1 MHSVSS
7 RARTSAGTRIGGVLS
22 YGFFFAL
29 GLGICIVGF
38 GEPLLQ
44 MQSARHWR
52 GTSCE
57 IISSNVTASDSD
69 GSPRYRVDVTY
80 RYFVDDRGYVGDRY
94 QFIKMSSS
102 GYRGKAAIVARLR
115 PRTRTDCWV
124 NPANP
129 RDAVIERGPTAD
141 LWYALLPLIFVVVGG
156 AGIGVAALGRGR
168 FSGPMPAAPATP
180 TTRGP
185 TYSKAVHGDGPA
197 ALRPGLNR
205 GTQLAIVV
213 GIALLWNGFIYMGLR
228 DLFLSFSRQE
238 TISWFALFLV
248 PFILAGIGLLGAAI
262 YKTLQLF
269 NPRPNLTVSNST
281 VALGEELLVNWS
293 MEGRIGKLT
302 RFSITVEGSETATY
316 TRGTRTASST
326 SVFATIPLANQ
337 IPPGITATG
346 GAKARIPA
354 DTMHSFNASHNKVF
368 WVVRVRGEMPN
379 WPDIHDDFPLTVAPR
394 RP

>member
-1 MHSVSS
+1 M
-7 RARTSAGTRIGGVLS
+7 VLFF
-22 YGFFFAL
+22 GFFLAI
-29 GLGICIVGF
+29 GLAFCIGAF
-38 GEPLLQ
+38 GKPLLQ

-57 IISSNVTASDSD
+57 IISSDVKANHSD
-69 GSPRYRVDVTY
+69 GSPTYRVDVTY

-141 LWYALLPLIFVVVGG
+141 LWYALIPLVFVVIGG
-156 AGIGVAALGRGR
+156 AGIAAAALGRGR
-168 FSGPMPAAPATP
+168 FSGPTPAAP
-180 TTRGP
+180 TTRGA
-185 TYSKAVHGDGPA
+185 TYTKAVHGGGPV

-213 GIALLWNGFIYMGLR
+213 AIALFWNGAIYMALR
-228 DLFLSFSRQE
+228 DFFLSFSRQG
-238 TISWFALFLV
+238 TISWFALFFV
-248 PFILAGIGLLGAAI
+248 PFILVGIGLLGAVI

-316 TRGTRTASST
+316 TRGTRTDSST

-354 DTMHSFNASHNKVF
+354 DTMHSFNASRNKVL
-368 WVVRVRGEMPN
+368 WVVRVRGEMAN
-379 WPDIHDDFPLTVAPR
+379 WPDIHDDFPLTVTPR